1 MDESNYDKDLE
12 IEIIN
17 RKINK
22 VVNDAKKYAD
32 LKDELK
38 TLKEEKEKIYKG
50 DMEIIN
56 KVINVYIKDVKL
68 DGGE

>member
-1 MDESNYDKDLE
+1 MEENNYDKDLA

-32 LKDELK
+32 VKNELK
-38 TLKEEKEKIYKG
+38 TLKEEKDKVYKG
-50 DMEIIN
+50 DIDIIN

>member
-1 MDESNYDKDLE
+1 MEENNYDKDLA

-22 VVNDAKKYAD
+22 VVNDAKKYAG
-32 LKDELK
+32 LKDELNA
-38 TLKEEKEKIYKG
+38 LKEEKEKIYKG